1 MWLSNHGFA
10 VDECHPVELREGS
23 NSREKCWKRF
33 QSLMGENERGF
44 VVDKEKI
51 TKDTREKCNSIS
63 KKPLLRVDD
72 LDKHHGEPMHV
83 AQGMLTHL
91 NTETYKKL
99 NEESEGGEGDFYYD
113 QAELCQ
119 QYIME
124 VLEIE
129 ESVEF
134 KDAKIAL
141 GRFQVDV
148 RRAMDGLKT
157 AEEVGDE
164 NLIRLAEENLEELE
178 ARRNAVNA
186 ESNYTFKV
194 RLVRGAKE
202 FDALIDS
209 SENNKKTRMTQQAFL
224 FRSAIRMHAG
234 FYTAM

>member
-1 MWLSNHGFA
+1 MWLSNHDFG
-10 VDECHPVELREGS
+10 VDECHPVELRDGF

-33 QSLMGENERGF
+33 QSLMGENEREF
-44 VVDKEKI
+44 VVDQEKI

-63 KKPLLRVDD
+63 KMPLLRVDD

-99 NEESEGGEGDFYYD
+99 NEESEGDEGDFYYE

-119 QYIME
+119 QYIMKT
-124 VLEIE
+124 LEIE

-134 KDAKIAL
+134 KDAKLAHS
-141 GRFQVDV
+141 RFQVKVRNAIDV
-148 RRAMDGLKT
+148 LREAD
-157 AEEVGDE
+157 EDGDE
-164 NLIRLAEENLEELE
+164 DRIRLSEENLEELE
-178 ARRNAVNA
+178 VRHKAVNE
-186 ESNYTFKV
+186 ESNFTFNI

-209 SENNKKTRMTQQAFL
+209 SENNKKTRMTKQAFL

-234 FYTAM
+234 FYSAM

>member
-1 MWLSNHGFA
+1 
-10 VDECHPVELREGS
+10 
-23 NSREKCWKRF
+23 
-33 QSLMGENERGF
+33 MGENERGF

-148 RRAMDGLKT
+148 RLS
-157 AEEVGDE
+157 
-164 NLIRLAEENLEELE
+164 LIH
-178 ARRNAVNA
+178 
-186 ESNYTFKV
+186 
-194 RLVRGAKE
+194 
-202 FDALIDS
+202 I
-209 SENNKKTRMTQQAFL
+209 
-224 FRSAIRMHAG
+224 
-234 FYTAM
+234 